1 MPGTPPPIRLEVRR
15 SATECNRFVNQYST
29 LTFHILG
36 GEATN
41 LGDFPHMAAI
51 GYPSDE
57 TGVSW
62 KCGGSL
68 VAENFILTA
77 AHCLTRE
84 QPNVVR
90 LGQVNLAT
98 NGPDETGQDIQIAEI
113 IMHPNYVPRWNYHD
127 IALLRLA
134 QNATMSENVYPAC
147 LRASVA
153 DVPNE
158 S

>member
-1 MPGTPPPIRLEVRR
+1 MRD
-15 SATECNRFVNQYST
+15 YSV
-29 LTFHILG
+29 LTYHILG
-36 GEATN
+36 GEETN
-41 LGDFPHMAAI
+41 LGDFPHMAAL

-57 TGVSW
+57 GVSW
-62 KCGGSL
+62 KCGGAL
-68 VAENFILTA
+68 VAENYVLTA

-90 LGQVNLAT
+90 LGQVNLQA
-98 NGPDETGQDIQIAEI
+98 NLEASGGQDVPVDSI
-113 IMHPNYVPRWNYHD
+113 IMHPDYVPRFNYHD
-127 IALLRLA
+127 VALLRLA
-134 QNATMSENVYPAC
+134 SNVSMSDTIYPAC